1 MKITINR
8 QIFSDMIKAYSTFA
22 FSDEGITALYEHLCN
37 IERDQKDEIE
47 LDVETLCDSFTEYQ
61 DGVAACSAHNINL
74 DGLWGIE
81 RDTWSVVL
89 LEERTDVIKHDFGII
104 VKNF

>member
-1 MKITINR
+1 MKITVNR

-22 FSDEGITALYEHLCN
+22 FSNEGISALYDHLCN
-37 IERDQKDEIE
+37 VEREQEDEME
-47 LDVETLCDSFTEYQ
+47 LDVEELINNYTEYQ
-61 DGVAACSAHNINL
+61 DGVAGCCAQDISL
-74 DGLWGIE
+74 EGLWGIE

-89 LEERTDVIKHDFGII
+89 LEKRTEVIKHDFGII